1 MVAPKMAYD
10 LSYEVEVHAATTYG
24 TYLALNGPDEKIL
37 GILNDE
43 LAHVFELKQ
52 AMESI
57 K

>member
-1 MVAPKMAYD
+1 MPASKPGD
-10 LSYEVEVHAATTYG
+10 TDAT
-24 TYLALNGPDEKIL
+24 IL